1 VDEGGLHFESKPS
14 ERTAEASGAD
24 GPGRRASNELV
35 FESKPSEQTA
45 DCRAGAISFDKSRS
59 APARSAPQRVPC
71 DFRSAIDRQRSHVD
85 EKGLKWTSAPEESQ
99 DEALRREAEHH
110 EAGRRAMAEAERKA
124 KEEAELKAREDAER
138 KAREEADRKAAEEAE
153 LEAAE
158 EAKRKAREEA
168 ELKAREEAEQKAR
181 EDAEQ
186 KAREEEE
193 RQAAEE
199 AAQEAAEEEHTEE
212 GKVDVKGKSVKWRV
226 GLTNFPRIEEFESPA
241 FHLGDYGPV
250 HLRLRG
256 TGDECQLSLHA
267 EGARPSGARA
277 KLWLSKGW
285 AKVKPD
291 REWRDGDDMLTTFH
305 VSLVGRPSILC
316 GIVYHIP

>member
-1 VDEGGLHFESKPS
+1 
-14 ERTAEASGAD
+14 
-24 GPGRRASNELV
+24 
-35 FESKPSEQTA
+35 
-45 DCRAGAISFDKSRS
+45 
-59 APARSAPQRVPC
+59 SAPQRVPC

-124 KEEAELKAREDAER
+124 K
-138 KAREEADRKAAEEAE
+138 
-153 LEAAE
+153 
-158 EAKRKAREEA
+158 EEA

-267 EGARPSGARA
+267 EGARPSGARRRPR
-277 KLWLSKGW
+277 LSSPRGGLG
-285 AKVKPD
+285 AA
-291 REWRDGDDMLTTFH
+291 GSGGTATT
-305 VSLVGRPSILC
+305 C
-316 GIVYHIP
+316 

>member
-1 VDEGGLHFESKPS
+1 MGELFEKLRRRREQVDEGGLHFESKPS

-124 KEEAELKAREDAER
+124 K
-138 KAREEADRKAAEEAE
+138 
-153 LEAAE
+153 
-158 EAKRKAREEA
+158 EEA